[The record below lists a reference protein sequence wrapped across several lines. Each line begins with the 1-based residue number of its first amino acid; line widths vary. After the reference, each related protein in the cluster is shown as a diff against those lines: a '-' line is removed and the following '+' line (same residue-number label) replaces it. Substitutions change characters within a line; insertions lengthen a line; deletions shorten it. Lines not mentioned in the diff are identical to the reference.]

1 IFIFY
6 KFILIRVLV
15 ASYIKRN
22 GVGLFLN
29 FIFVNLKTTIYFK
42 SNIMKL
48 ITLLSVLFLFNS
60 CGNNKKVVLTTHKE
74 VILLADGLEEKDGD
88 VSVVISNHSNL
99 NLKDDTIGAIYPVI
113 ASGNDIVINFKY
125 EEKSPEGTA
134 DGDYSETLHFEIPQN
149 TTVLNL
155 MDEELNNV
163 KLLYGKE
170 CFCRGEAGYYKIKKG
185 KIKIMKTESEIYFD
199 IIFSIDETAT
209 KLVRVAQNIKL

>member
-1 IFIFY
+1 FY

>member
-1 IFIFY
+1 
-6 KFILIRVLV
+6 
-15 ASYIKRN
+15 
-22 GVGLFLN
+22 
-29 FIFVNLKTTIYFK
+29 
-42 SNIMKL
+42 MKL
-48 ITLLSVLFLFNS
+48 ITLFIVLFLFNS
-60 CGNNKKVVLTTHKE
+60 CGNNKKVALTTHKE
-74 VILLADGLEEKDGD
+74 VIIFADGAEEKDGD

-113 ASGNDIVINFKY
+113 ASGNAIVINFKY